1 MELKKYK
8 LGEIL
13 DVTRGAS
20 LSGEFYATEGK
31 YIRLTC
37 GNFDYQNNCFKEN
50 KSKDNLYYI
59 GDFKPEFLMEEGD
72 IITPLTEQA
81 IGLLGSTAI
90 IPESG
95 KYIQS
100 QDVAKII
107 CKEELLDKDF
117 VFYLI
122 SSTLVKQ
129 QLSAAAQQTKI
140 RHTSPD
146 KIRDCT
152 VWIPE
157 LTEQKRIGKL
167 LRSLDRKIELN
178 RAINQN
184 LEALAKQLY
193 DYWFVQF
200 DFPDEN
206 GKPYK
211 SSGGK
216 MVWNEKLKRE
226 IPKGWNVLKLG
237 EHCSFNKRTSNG
249 YFNHP
254 ILYLDTSNIT
264 NNTIDELQ
272 FLNPSSDIIPS
283 RARRLVQ
290 EGDIVYS
297 TVRPNLKHFGIIM
310 NPDYNMVVS
319 TGFAVITANWSAYRY
334 FIYQFLI
341 QAATIENLSTIAQ
354 SAVSAYPSINTSDIE
369 NLDLVVPPD
378 SMIEKY
384 AKTACRLY
392 LQIDTNYKEIKS
404 LTKQRDEL
412 LPLLMNGQVSVNSD
426 LAVSYIIY
434 KNKII
439 RIMKENII
447 QAIVAKMQRD
457 LDCRQMARLKAVLTS
472 ELHNVEIIEKSDCA
486 TQQTQENE
494 HLLNSFIS
502 AKKIEGCSDKTL
514 TYYRNTIERLLVTLS
529 LAICHITTTD
539 IRTYLS
545 DYQEEHQS
553 SKVTIDN
560 MRRIFSSFFA
570 WLEDEDYIAKSPVR
584 RIHKVKTDSLVKE
597 VLSDE
602 QLEQLR
608 DSCTTKRDLAIIDFL
623 SSTGIR
629 VGELVKLSREDID
642 FHERQC
648 VVFGKGNK
656 ERVVYFNAR
665 TKLHLQQYLN
675 ERTDSNPALFVS
687 LNSPHSRLT
696 ISGVEVRIRKMGQ
709 ALSMPKVHPHKF
721 RRTLATMAID
731 KGMPIEQV
739 QRLLGHV
746 RIDTTLHYAIVN
758 QNNVKLAHK
767 KYLG

>member
-1 MELKKYK
+1 MELKRYK

-13 DVTRGAS
+13 ELQRGYDLPSSQQKAGNVLVAGS
-20 LSGEFYATEGK
+20 NGIIGYHNEIRGNHPCITVGRSGSVGK
-31 YIRLTC
+31 VHYYEQPTWAHNTALFVKDFK
-37 GNFDYQNNCFKEN
+37 GNNPQY
-50 KSKDNLYYI
+50 LYY
-59 GDFKPEFLMEEGD
+59 FLKNLHLDEMFVK
-72 IITPLTEQA
+72 
-81 IGLLGSTAI
+81 GSSVV
-90 IPESG
+90 PSLDR
-95 KYIQS
+95 KVVHS
-100 QDVAKII
+100 LVVPFH
-107 CKEELLDKDF
+107 KE
-117 VFYLI
+117 V
-122 SSTLVKQ
+122 V
-129 QLSAAAQQTKI
+129 
-140 RHTSPD
+140 
-146 KIRDCT
+146 C
-152 VWIPE
+152 
-157 LTEQKRIGKL
+157 QKRIAL
-167 LRSLDRKIELN
+167 VLSNIDRKIELN

-184 LEALAKQLY
+184 LEAMAKQLY

-200 DFPDEN
+200 DFPNEE

-211 SSGGK
+211 SSGGE
-216 MVWNEKLKRE
+216 MVWNKELKRE
-226 IPKGWNVLKLG
+226 IPKEWTVAKLTDEMELQYGFPFSTDLFTEQITSVPVVRIRDILDNSISAYTTEDVEGRYLLQKQDLLIGMDGNFHINYWADNVSYLNQRTVRIRAKNNSNVSIVQAKYDIQPYIKAKEARAKGSTVGHLSDKDMK
-237 EHCSFNKRTSNG
+237 ELYVLVCPNKKAREKFDALLSM
-249 YFNHP
+249 
-254 ILYLDTSNIT
+254 IIT
-264 NNTIDELQ
+264 NRNEVET
-272 FLNPSSDIIPS
+272 
-283 RARRLVQ
+283 
-290 EGDIVYS
+290 
-297 TVRPNLKHFGIIM
+297 
-310 NPDYNMVVS
+310 
-319 TGFAVITANWSAYRY
+319 
-334 FIYQFLI
+334 
-341 QAATIENLSTIAQ
+341 
-354 SAVSAYPSINTSDIE
+354 
-369 NLDLVVPPD
+369 
-378 SMIEKY
+378 
-384 AKTACRLY
+384 
-392 LQIDTNYKEIKS
+392 

-434 KNKII
+434 KDVNI

-457 LDCRQMARLKAVLTS
+457 LDCRQMAQLKAVLTS
-472 ELHNVEIIEKSDCA
+472 ELHNVEIIEKEECVY
-486 TQQTQENE
+486 QQTQENE
-494 HLLNSFIS
+494 QFLNSFIS

-514 TYYRNTIERLLVTLS
+514 AYYRNTIERLLVTLS
-529 LAICHITTTD
+529 MAICHITTSD

-545 DYQEEHQS
+545 NYQEEHQS

-608 DSCTTKRDLAIIDFL
+608 DSCTNKRDLAIIDFL

-629 VGELVKLSREDID
+629 VGELVKLNREDID

-675 ERTDSNPALFVS
+675 ERTDDNPALFVS

-696 ISGVEVRIRKMGQ
+696 ISGVEVRIRKLGQ
-709 ALSMPKVHPHKF
+709 SLSMPKVHPHKF